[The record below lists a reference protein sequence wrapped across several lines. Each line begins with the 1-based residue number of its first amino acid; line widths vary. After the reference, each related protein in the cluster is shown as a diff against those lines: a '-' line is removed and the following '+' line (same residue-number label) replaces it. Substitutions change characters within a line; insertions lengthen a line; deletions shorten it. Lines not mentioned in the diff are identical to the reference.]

1 VRAKKNVEGVHDGQ
15 VNSMQR
21 VAFEVYLK
29 VSAALR
35 NQSGVD
41 ITRYD
46 ELLRYCSLKTNKNV
60 R

>member
-1 VRAKKNVEGVHDGQ
+1 
-15 VNSMQR
+15 MQR